1 MLIYA
6 NQIYTRLSIVLI
18 PLFIALCFKTYRGYY
33 WWLKDSGRNSFL
45 RYFNISWV
53 YFLAA
58 DVEFLLIGITS
69 TDTLGSQSYLYLGLM
84 VTLSLPIMFVLYLQN
99 KHLEELHFKLID
111 LRQATLKRKPTT
123 KNENLPYFLTSPQNA
138 QVLLQM
144 RQPTVKGQQYNQ
156 TIDLGSSSNINQ

>member
-1 MLIYA
+1 
-6 NQIYTRLSIVLI
+6 
-18 PLFIALCFKTYRGYY
+18 
-33 WWLKDSGRNSFL
+33 
-45 RYFNISWV
+45 V

>member
-1 MLIYA
+1 MLPYA

-69 TDTLGSQSYLYLGLM
+69 TDTLESQSYIYLGLM
-84 VTLSLPIMFVLYLQN
+84 VALSLPIMFVLYLQN